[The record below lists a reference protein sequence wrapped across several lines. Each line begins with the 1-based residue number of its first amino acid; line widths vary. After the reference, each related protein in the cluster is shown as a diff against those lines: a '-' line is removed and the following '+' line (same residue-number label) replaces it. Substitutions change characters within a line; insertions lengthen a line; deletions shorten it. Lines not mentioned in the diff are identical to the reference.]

1 MSRLIVTEDWRASA
15 RSREAGMLAR
25 SWDGETRAQDGDE
38 YGEYLRRTGVAD
50 LTSTDGNLGVFV
62 LRREEG
68 DRACFRLLS
77 LWESK
82 DAIRRFA
89 GDDPERARYYPDDER
104 FLLALTPG
112 VEHYEVVIRT
122 GGSRPSGEGNAL
134 AEELRA
140 IWHGDAWHGPALREL
155 LEDVWSR
162 DAAARPLQGGHS
174 LWELVLHVTA
184 WADTWR
190 RRLEGQVLGDP
201 DVGDFPPVSATTPEA
216 WADARARL
224 EDAHEKLTERVG
236 RLTPAE
242 LDATVP
248 GCEYDARFLV
258 RGAIRHTVYH
268 SGQIALLKKAAGH
281 PSLA

>member
-1 MSRLIVTEDWRASA
+1 MI
-15 RSREAGMLAR
+15 AR

-38 YGEYLRRTGVAD
+38 YVEYLRRTGVAD
-50 LTSTDGNLGVFV
+50 LTSTVGNLGVFV

-68 DRACFRLLS
+68 DRACFRLVS
-77 LWESK
+77 LWESM
-82 DAIRRFA
+82 DAIKRFA
-89 GDDPERARYYPDDER
+89 GDDPERARYYPEDER
-104 FLLALTPG
+104 FLLALPPG

-122 GGSRPSGEGNAL
+122 GGSHGLGEGKAL

-140 IWHGDAWHGPALREL
+140 IWQGDAWHGPALREL
-155 LEDVWSR
+155 LEGVSSER
-162 DAAARPLQGGHS
+162 AAARPPQDGHS
-174 LWELVLHVTA
+174 LWELVLHLTA

-224 EDAHEKLTERVG
+224 EAAHEKLTERVA
-236 RLTPAE
+236 RLEPAE
-242 LDATVP
+242 LDGAVP

-268 SGQIALLKKAAGH
+268 SGQIALLKKAGGRQERSPA
-281 PSLA
+281 